1 MKISNYAL
9 QEEKALKELVTQDN
23 QEDVESVRAGVLL
36 TMSIGIL
43 NACTYVTRGKV
54 FASSQSGNLL
64 YLGLDLAQGDFSK
77 VPKYLFPP
85 LMFALGV
92 IIAEHYHD
100 KPNYPQWRRKPFYL
114 EIVLIVLATFLPNS
128 WNALANP
135 IFGLCCGLQ
144 TITFRKI
151 RSTPVAT
158 VVINGSFQ
166 NSFVH
171 WTRWFHLG
179 DRDDAFRGWLY
190 TLIVISYVGGIAIGG
205 FLCPYLDH
213 YVSLISAALLVLCS
227 AIALPKEKFEKN
239 PSKESLEEHALE
251 KDEKVH
257 KKIQKLE
264 TKLSRKE
271 KEEKELDLSL
281 EELSHQ
287 DSQNALPDTKKP

>member
-1 MKISNYAL
+1 MKIHEYTL
-9 QEEKALKELVTQDN
+9 QEEKALKELVTKDK

-114 EIVLIVLATFLPNS
+114 EIFLIVLATFLPDS

-171 WTRWFHLG
+171 WTRWFHLS
-179 DRDDAFRGWLY
+179 DREDAFRGWLY
-190 TLIVISYVGGIAIGG
+190 TLIVLSYVGGIAIGG
-205 FLCPYLDH
+205 LLCPYLDH
-213 YVSLISAALLVLCS
+213 YVSLVSAGLLILCCV
-227 AIALPKEKFEKN
+227 IALPKEKFEKN
-239 PSKESLEEHALE
+239 PSRESLEAHALE
-251 KDEKVH
+251 KDVKVH
-257 KKIQKLE
+257 KKIEKLE
-264 TKLSRKE
+264 AKLERKEDQEKKLDQSLEKLS
-271 KEEKELDLSL
+271 S
-281 EELSHQ
+281 Q
-287 DSQNALPDTKKP
+287 DSKKS

>member
-1 MKISNYAL
+1 MKISDHAL
-9 QEEKALKELVTQDN
+9 QEEKALKELVFEDK
-23 QEDVESVRAGVLL
+23 QEDVESIRAGILL

-100 KPNYPQWRRKPFYL
+100 QPNYPQWRRKPFYI
-114 EIVLIVLATFLPNS
+114 EIILIILATFLPNS

-171 WTRWFHLG
+171 WTRWFHLNN
-179 DRDDAFRGWLY
+179 REDAFRGWLY
-190 TLIVISYVGGIAIGG
+190 TLIVLSYVGGIAVGG

-213 YVSLISAALLVLCS
+213 YVSLISAALLLLCS
-227 AIALPKEKFEKN
+227 AIALPREKFEKN

-281 EELSHQ
+281 EELSCQ
-287 DSQNALPDTKKP
+287 DSQNALPDPKKP

>member
-1 MKISNYAL
+1 MKIKK
-9 QEEKALKELVTQDN
+9 QEQALKELVVKDKEEN
-23 QEDVESVRAGVLL
+23 VESIRAGILL
-36 TMSIGIL
+36 TTSIGIL

-64 YLGLDLAQGDFSK
+64 YLGLDLAKGDYSK
-77 VPKYLFPP
+77 IPKYLFPP

-100 KPNYPQWRRKPFYL
+100 KPNYPEWRKKPFYI
-114 EIVLIVLATFLPNS
+114 EIILICLATFLPNS

-166 NSFVH
+166 NTFVH

-179 DRDDAFRGWLY
+179 HSEDAFRAWLY
-190 TLIVISYVGGIAIGG
+190 TLIVLSYVGGITIGG
-205 FLCPYLDH
+205 ALCPYFGH
-213 YVSLISAALLVLCS
+213 YVSLISAGLLLLCS
-227 AIALPKEKFEKN
+227 ALVLPKPKIKKQSQTN
-239 PSKESLEEHALE
+239 QEEN
-251 KDEKVH
+251 
-257 KKIQKLE
+257 KKKAQ
-264 TKLSRKE
+264 
-271 KEEKELDLSL
+271 EEK
-281 EELSHQ
+281 
-287 DSQNALPDTKKP
+287 